1 MPLRST
7 GLRGSANRLIK
18 DKIHLS
24 VPCVWERDKIF
35 GKVGIFLAMQREI
48 AKVATKGSKNGQRMS
63 NPWHK
68 ESDEERRAMRWRR
81 FWDGAW
87 VYAAAIALLILISLS
102 RIIIVS
108 DVAGTL
114 G

>member
-1 MPLRST
+1 MHS
-7 GLRGSANRLIK
+7 
-18 DKIHLS
+18 
-24 VPCVWERDKIF
+24 
-35 GKVGIFLAMQREI
+35 QI
-48 AKVATKGSKNGQRMS
+48 AKVARKGSKNGQRMS
-63 NPWHK
+63 NPWQK

-102 RIIIVS
+102 KIIILSEVT
-108 DVAGTL
+108 GTL